1 MTTQP
6 ATARTSSWAKLVA
19 TCFGIGHIPW
29 APGTWASLAT
39 TLFWWL
45 LTWVIRPSWQVAA
58 AVLLTGFTIAVGVP
72 AATYVVRKT
81 GLKDPQS
88 VVIDEVAGQLIPFLA
103 LPASWKSLVLGFIL
117 FRGFDIVKPPP
128 VRQLER
134 LPEGLGIVIDDVAA
148 GVYAFGVIEIL
159 VHAGLLPK

>member
-6 ATARTSSWAKLVA
+6 ARARTSSWWEPVA
-19 TCFGIGHIPW
+19 TCLGIGHIPW

-39 TLFWWL
+39 TLVWWL
-45 LTWVIRPSWQVAA
+45 LTWVMWPSWQVAA
-58 AVLLTGFTIAVGVP
+58 LVLLTGFTIAVGVP
-72 AATYVVRKT
+72 AATYVARDT

-103 LPASWKSLVLGFIL
+103 LPPSWKSLVLGFIL

-134 LPEGLGIVIDDVAA
+134 LPEGLGIVMDDVAA
-148 GVYAFGVIEIL
+148 GVYAFGIMEIL
-159 VHAGLLPK
+159 LHTGLLPK